1 MKTNKLGQLCQSL
14 TIISD
19 NITTTSRVISQI
31 SNNLS
36 LIIRPA
42 GSHAARSS
50 AGAADPNRWNLNRQ
64 IGHAR
69 VRYPLQELPGT
80 PIRPR
85 VLQQTHVAM
94 DVLVL
99 LSDTALYHLLGG
111 WLPLHRAWPT
121 RPPPKKIRVDD
132 VSLIP
137 HQAARPGRDRKST
150 RLNSSH
156 ITRSR
161 MPSSA

>member
-1 MKTNKLGQLCQSL
+1 MTRSYLKPLSFTISNLAHSHHA

-19 NITTTSRVISQI
+19 NITTTSRVISLI

-80 PIRPR
+80 PIRRR

-99 LSDTALYHLLGG
+99 LSDTALYVLLGRR
-111 WLPLHRAWPT
+111 LPLVEAWPIVY
-121 RPPPKKIRVDD
+121 PPNEIRVDD
-132 VSLIP
+132 GTRIP
-137 HQAARPGRDRKST
+137 HQAARTGW
-150 RLNSSH
+150 
-156 ITRSR
+156 
-161 MPSSA
+161 